1 MTSMKVLVV
10 GNGAREHAIAWKL
23 ASSRRNPDILAAP
36 GNAGTASLGTNHD
49 VDAEDIDGLVGL
61 ALEESVD
68 LTIVGPEAPLDAGI
82 VDRFEQH
89 GLKAFGPS
97 RAAARIESSKA
108 FAKQV
113 MSTAGVPTGSARVF
127 RDIESAMIHLAT
139 SEPPFVVKADGLAA
153 GKGVIMAP
161 TTCDAERAL
170 DSLFV
175 ERTVGKAG
183 DTVLIEEWLE
193 GTELSVFAFVDREY
207 VSPMTAACDYKRAF
221 DGDQG
226 PNTGGMGSYSPPR
239 FWDRELEAVVRD
251 TIMEPVAAQMVEMGS
266 PYRGLLYAGLM
277 LTADGPKVLE
287 FNCRLGDPET
297 QVVLP
302 RLRTDFLEVAVSTV
316 NGCLSD
322 QCVEWS
328 DSPWVGVVLA
338 SEGYPGGYEVG
349 EEVSGLPVESD
360 DVVVFHAG
368 TRLCESNGQPV
379 VKTSGG
385 RVLTATATGNTMA
398 DARRQAYDTACE
410 IKFRNVFFRRDIAA
424 NA

>member
-23 ASSRRNPDILAAP
+23 ASSQHSPDILTAP
-36 GNAGTASLGTNHD
+36 GNAGTASLGANHD
-49 VDAEDIDGLVGL
+49 VDAEDIDGLVQL
-61 ALEESVD
+61 ALEESVHM
-68 LTIVGPEAPLDAGI
+68 TIVGPEAPLDAGI
-82 VDRFEQH
+82 VDRFEEH

-97 RAAARIESSKA
+97 QAAARIESSKS

-113 MSTAGVPTGSARVF
+113 MAASGVPTARADVF
-127 RDIESAMIHLAT
+127 SEYSDAIAHVRKA
-139 SEPPFVVKADGLAA
+139 EPPYVIKADGLAA

-161 TTCDAERAL
+161 TVQDAERAL
-170 DSLFV
+170 DSLFI
-175 ERTVGKAG
+175 ERMVGTAG

-193 GTELSVFAFVDREY
+193 GTELSVFAFVDGDF

-226 PNTGGMGSYSPPR
+226 PNTGGMGSYSPPA
-239 FWDRELEAVVRD
+239 FWDGELEAVVRA
-251 TIMEPVAAQMVEMGS
+251 TIMEPLAAQMAEMGC

-302 RLRTDFLEVAVSTV
+302 RLRTDLLEIAISTV
-316 NGCLSD
+316 DGCLSK
-322 QCVEWS
+322 QRVEWS
-328 DSPWVGVVLA
+328 ADPWVGVVLA
-338 SEGYPGGYEVG
+338 SGGYPGSYEIG
-349 EEVSGLPVESD
+349 EEVSGLPDESE

-368 TRLCESNGQPV
+368 TRLSVSDGEDV
-379 VKTSGG
+379 VQTSGG
-385 RVLTATATGNTMA
+385 RVLTSAATGSTMA
-398 DARRQAYDTACE
+398 DARRRAYDTACE
-410 IKFRNVFFRRDIAA
+410 IKFSNVFFRHDIAA

>member
-49 VDAEDIDGLVGL
+49 VDAEDIDGLVRL

-68 LTIVGPEAPLDAGI
+68 MTIVGPEAPLDAGI
-82 VDRFEQH
+82 VDRFEES

-97 RAAARIESSKA
+97 QAAARIESSKA

-193 GTELSVFAFVDREY
+193 GTELSVFAFVDGEF
-207 VSPMTAACDYKRAF
+207 VSEMTAACDYKRAL

-316 NGCLSD
+316 NGCLSK
-322 QCVEWS
+322 QRVEWS
-328 DSPWVGVVLA
+328 A
-338 SEGYPGGYEVG
+338 
-349 EEVSGLPVESD
+349 ESLGWRGSWRRKAIQ
-360 DVVVFHAG
+360 V
-368 TRLCESNGQPV
+368 
-379 VKTSGG
+379 
-385 RVLTATATGNTMA
+385 TMRS
-398 DARRQAYDTACE
+398 ARRFRAFQLSQTMSSCFTREPGCANRTASRWSRPPVGAC
-410 IKFRNVFFRRDIAA
+410 
-424 NA
+424 

>member
-82 VDRFEQH
+82 VDRFEES

-97 RAAARIESSKA
+97 QAAARIESSKA

-193 GTELSVFAFVDREY
+193 GTELSVFAFVDGEF
-207 VSPMTAACDYKRAF
+207 VSEMTAACDYKRAL

-316 NGCLSD
+316 NGCLSK
-322 QCVEWS
+322 QRVEWS
-328 DSPWVGVVLA
+328 ADPWVGVVLA
-338 SEGYPGGYEVG
+338 SEGYPGDYEVG
-349 EEVSGLPVESD
+349 EEVSGLPLSQT
-360 DVVVFHAG
+360 ASSYSTQG
-368 TRLCESNGQPV
+368 LGCPNRTASRWSRPPV
-379 VKTSGG
+379 GV
-385 RVLTATATGNTMA
+385 
-398 DARRQAYDTACE
+398 C
-410 IKFRNVFFRRDIAA
+410 
-424 NA
+424 

>member
-10 GNGAREHAIAWKL
+10 GSGAREHAIAWKAAESCHRPEL
-23 ASSRRNPDILAAP
+23 LIAP
-36 GNAGTASLGTNHD
+36 GNAGTASVGINHD
-49 VDAEDIDGLVGL
+49 VDAEDIDGLVRL

-68 LTIVGPEAPLDAGI
+68 MTIVGPEAPLDAGI
-82 VDRFEQH
+82 VDRFEES

-97 RAAARIESSKA
+97 QAAARIESSKA

-113 MSTAGVPTGSARVF
+113 MSAAGVPTGSAGVF
-127 RDIESAMIHLAT
+127 TDIESAMIHLAT

-170 DSLFV
+170 SSLFV
-175 ERTVGKAG
+175 ERTVGTAG

-193 GTELSVFAFVDREY
+193 GTELSVFAFVDGEF
-207 VSPMTAACDYKRAF
+207 VSPMTAACDYKRAL
-221 DGDQG
+221 DGDRG
-226 PNTGGMGSYSPPR
+226 PNTGGMGSYSPPA
-239 FWDRELEAVVRD
+239 FWDKELEALIRA
-251 TIMEPVAAQMVEMGS
+251 TIMEPVAAQMVKLGC
-266 PYRGLLYAGLM
+266 PYRGVLYAGLM
-277 LTADGPKVLE
+277 LTDNGPKVLE

-302 RLRTDFLEVAVSTV
+302 RLRSDLLDLAFSTV
-316 NGCLSD
+316 NGCLSS
-322 QCVEWS
+322 QRVEWS
-328 DSPWVGVVLA
+328 PDPWVGVVLA
-338 SEGYPGGYEVG
+338 SAGYPGSYDVG
-349 EEVSGLPVESD
+349 AEVSGLPFNSD

-368 TRLCESNGQPV
+368 TRLSVSNGEPV

-385 RVLTATATGNTMA
+385 RVLTAAATGSTMA
-398 DARRQAYDTACE
+398 DARRRAYDMAGA

-424 NA
+424 NV